1 MHNFSMASDP
11 LFSIV
16 MPSFQ
21 QGGFLEEAVR
31 SVLNQQGVNVELLV
45 MDPGS
50 TDGSRE
56 LLLALKQEYGDR
68 LNLYFDSDS
77 GQSDAVNRGM
87 ALAAGNILG
96 WLNSDDRLRPGALAK
111 VINRLNSSQPRWLYG
126 RAGMIDKEG
135 NAHANVIVRY
145 KNWRGRR
152 FSRLKL
158 LTENFIPQMAVF
170 WNRAMWERAGGLD
183 FDRHL
188 DMDYDLWLRFAQVDD
203 PLVLRDVLADFRI
216 HGAAK
221 GSRQAGSQLEDAYLT
236 ARKHAV
242 GLGWRGKS
250 ALVIHRFLSWRTR
263 LLYLWLKP

>member
-135 NAHANVIVRY
+135 NAHLWGIVGEQKEVAFASKRVI
-145 KNWRGRR
+145 
-152 FSRLKL
+152 
-158 LTENFIPQMAVF
+158 LTAEEI
-170 WNRAMWERAGGLD
+170 
-183 FDRHL
+183 
-188 DMDYDLWLRFAQVDD
+188 VDEEA
-203 PLVLRDVLADFRI
+203 PKERDVEYA
-216 HGAAK
+216 
-221 GSRQAGSQLEDAYLT
+221 
-236 ARKHAV
+236 
-242 GLGWRGKS
+242 
-250 ALVIHRFLSWRTR
+250 
-263 LLYLWLKP
+263 